1 MFVKGLIVGGLQ
13 TNAYIAGCP
22 VGKVAAVI
30 DPGAEAD
37 RIAAELDSLGY
48 EVCCILLTHGHYD
61 HIGGLSALKRKTG
74 APVMVHAADVPMLT
88 NAGANLSLSLGLKY
102 EAGMPDRR
110 LKDGDVIRVGEQK
123 LEVYH
128 TPGHTPGS
136 VCFAAPGLLFSGD
149 TLFAGSVGRTDFPG
163 GSLRQ
168 LMTSIKRK
176 LLPLP
181 DETVVY
187 PGHGPDTT
195 IGEEREQN
203 PFLTGEW

>member
-1 MFVKGLIVGGLQ
+1 MFVKGLIVGALQ
-13 TNAYIAGCP
+13 ANAYIAGCP
-22 VGKVAAVI
+22 AGKVAAVI
-30 DPGAEAD
+30 DPGGEAE
-37 RIAAELDSLGY
+37 RIVAEIASLGY
-48 EVCCILLTHGHYD
+48 EVCCILITHGHYD
-61 HIGGLSALKRKTG
+61 HIGGLAELKKKTG
-74 APVMVHAADVPMLT
+74 APVMIHTGDASMLT
-88 NAGANLSLSLGLKY
+88 NAGTNLSLSLGRKY
-102 EAGMPDRR
+102 EAGMPDRE
-110 LKDGDVIRVGEQK
+110 LNDGDVIRVGEHK

-136 VCFAAPGLLFSGD
+136 VCFAAPGLVFSGD
-149 TLFAGSVGRTDFPG
+149 TLFAGSIGRTDFPG

-168 LMTSIKRK
+168 LMTAIKRK

-181 DETVVY
+181 DDTVVY

>member
-1 MFVKGLIVGGLQ
+1 MFVKSLVVGGLQ
-13 TNAYIAGCP
+13 TNAYIAGCS
-22 VGKVAAVI
+22 GRKVAAVI

-37 RIAAELDSLGY
+37 RIIEVLASLGY
-48 EVCCILLTHGHYD
+48 KISCILLTHGHYD
-61 HIGGLSALKRKTG
+61 HIGGLSTLRHKTG
-74 APVMVHAADVPMLT
+74 APVMVHGADVPMLT
-88 NAGANLSLSLGLKY
+88 SAAANLSLNLGCKY
-102 EAGMPDRR
+102 ETGIPDRE
-110 LKDGDVIRVGEQK
+110 LKDGDVVEVGEHK
-123 LEVYH
+123 LEVFH

-136 VCFAAPGLLFSGD
+136 VCYAAPGLVFSGD
-149 TLFAGSVGRTDFPG
+149 TLFAGSIGRTDFPG

-168 LMTSIKRK
+168 LMTSIKKK

-203 PFLTGEW
+203 PFLTGDW